1 MAQKIARIDR
11 RIFIR
16 KHMEYGRVR
25 LLFKALPKTGLV
37 LKENEATGP
46 KKSKQHI
53 TIAFLTSAAGKKK

>member
-1 MAQKIARIDR
+1 
-11 RIFIR
+11 
-16 KHMEYGRVR
+16 MENGRVR